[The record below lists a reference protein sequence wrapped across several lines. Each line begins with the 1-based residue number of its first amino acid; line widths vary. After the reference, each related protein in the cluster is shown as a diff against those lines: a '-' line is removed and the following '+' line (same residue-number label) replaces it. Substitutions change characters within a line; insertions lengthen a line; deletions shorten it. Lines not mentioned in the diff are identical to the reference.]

1 MSLTTTITSRNWD
14 DVVDAEGNLL
24 KPVDANTINT
34 SNDGQTLLDPL
45 TGWSA
50 FSATFK
56 VMFLE
61 EWRKSIDFAKARQ
74 VLTFPLMLALIT
86 MVTTIGLQFLV
97 GSGAA
102 QSSDIDA
109 KTFSWS
115 ELRFALH
122 LPLFMFS
129 MGMGMFAF
137 KGRDAILKRTGEKM
151 ELLAAP
157 ALQPLNNSI
166 AHFSYFIKDLVFYVV
181 MILTPIIFGMALG
194 LLLDRYTA
202 INTPLEWS
210 SLPWT
215 WAAMVLTLAQGL
227 AVAFLVSVLWLRGKP
242 FTTFGP
248 ALVVVA
254 GIAVG
259 LGLVPWDQAMLG
271 LAVQTKQSLAW
282 VFGGLAIT
290 IIAGAFASSLILD
303 DFDVHVVQRADLFE
317 PIYNKLGFLGNSEL
331 RLLVAKEFVDLI
343 RSGTMKKMLVSYAVP
358 LLVLLG
364 LAWLVDFAEF
374 PIPFNL
380 LSYAPFLGFFGFNF
394 YSWLTI
400 LDSPDFMNGLPLRLT
415 QLIRAKVMVYFIATS
430 WISVLFFILMA
441 WRLDE
446 WISLPTGLIVMIC
459 NSIYIVA
466 LTAYLMGMRPN
477 KAIFD
482 SSIMIWF
489 YLGTVAPLLM
499 LFLLSFT
506 QGDVALYGNWWD
518 RVGQDGLEAT
528 STYFDPEQMRGGYY
542 GIIGVSGILL
552 ILSAILWKMMDR
564 KWGDKPF
571 EN

>member
-24 KPVDANTINT
+24 KPVDATTINT

-215 WAAMVLTLAQGL
+215 CLLYTSDAA
-227 AVAFLVSVLWLRGKP
+227 
-242 FTTFGP
+242 
-248 ALVVVA
+248 
-254 GIAVG
+254 
-259 LGLVPWDQAMLG
+259 
-271 LAVQTKQSLAW
+271 
-282 VFGGLAIT
+282 
-290 IIAGAFASSLILD
+290 
-303 DFDVHVVQRADLFE
+303 
-317 PIYNKLGFLGNSEL
+317 
-331 RLLVAKEFVDLI
+331 
-343 RSGTMKKMLVSYAVP
+343 
-358 LLVLLG
+358 
-364 LAWLVDFAEF
+364 
-374 PIPFNL
+374 
-380 LSYAPFLGFFGFNF
+380 
-394 YSWLTI
+394 
-400 LDSPDFMNGLPLRLT
+400 
-415 QLIRAKVMVYFIATS
+415 
-430 WISVLFFILMA
+430 
-441 WRLDE
+441 DE
-446 WISLPTGLIVMIC
+446 V
-459 NSIYIVA
+459 
-466 LTAYLMGMRPN
+466 
-477 KAIFD
+477 
-482 SSIMIWF
+482 
-489 YLGTVAPLLM
+489 
-499 LFLLSFT
+499 
-506 QGDVALYGNWWD
+506 
-518 RVGQDGLEAT
+518 
-528 STYFDPEQMRGGYY
+528 
-542 GIIGVSGILL
+542 
-552 ILSAILWKMMDR
+552 
-564 KWGDKPF
+564 
-571 EN
+571 